1 MSKPT
6 AIEWTDRSSN
16 PVRYRDATGRDV
28 WACEKVSAGC
38 RGCYAEA
45 LALRFDKGRAFNAG
59 NMKGLTPYLSATEVQ
74 ALLSPKRT
82 PAGSKVFVGDM
93 TDVFGSWVP
102 DAILD
107 QLFATFAL
115 RPDVVFQVLTK
126 RPERMASHLAGLQA
140 AADAHAP
147 HTATGRFTPAQVL
160 NFRMFAGSP
169 KIGGVLGVAI
179 SPSTPWPL
187 PNVWLGTSCED
198 QRAADERI
206 PRLLSTPAAVRF
218 LSCEPLLGPVDLSR
232 HLRRQCTN
240 CGPLYCTSWHNSDA
254 PPGIHWVIVGGE
266 SGRDARPMHPAWAR
280 SLRDQCQE
288 AGVPFHFKQ
297 WGEWCPSDIA
307 PKPEPE
313 PTTILKG
320 TPAECVVMKRP
331 PVSFQVV
338 KPDGG
343 DRLFN
348 ANGRFSGEGP
358 TEADCWMHRV
368 GKKNAGRLLDGRTWD
383 EFPVPSC

>member
-16 PVRYRDATGRDV
+16 PLRYRDATGRDV

-45 LALRFDKGRAFNAG
+45 LALRFDKGKAFNAG
-59 NMKGLTPYLSATEVQ
+59 NMQGLTPYLSDAEVR
-74 ALLSPKRT
+74 ALLSPKKT

-102 DAILD
+102 DGLLD
-107 QLFATFAL
+107 RLFAVFAL

-126 RPERMASHLAGLQA
+126 RPERMAGYMAGLQA

-147 HTATGRFTPAQVL
+147 HTVEGRFTPAQVL

-206 PRLLSTPAAVRF
+206 PHLLRVPAAVRF
-218 LSCEPLLGPVDLSR
+218 LSCEPLIGPVDL
-232 HLRRQCTN
+232 RRFLPNLHTGFPR
-240 CGPLYCTSWHNSDA
+240 GPRV
-254 PPGIHWVIVGGE
+254 GWVIVGGE
-266 SGRDARPMHPAWAR
+266 SGRDARPMCPDWATGI
-280 SLRDQCQE
+280 RDQCVA

-297 WGEWCPSDIA
+297 HGEW
-307 PKPEPE
+307 
-313 PTTILKG
+313 LG
-320 TPAECVVMKRP
+320 WGQMTPDQKAECYRP
-331 PVSFQVV
+331 GDDATEGEHL
-338 KPDGG
+338 KPHHLMLS
-343 DRLFN
+343 R
-348 ANGRFSGEGP
+348 GEAGVG
-358 TEADCWMHRV
+358 HSLYRV
-368 GKKNAGRLLDGRTWD
+368 GKKAAGRLLDGRTWD
-383 EFPVPSC
+383 EFPAPPGQ